1 MIELFRSALRN
12 LIRKRMRT
20 GLTVASI
27 AIGIASVVIIGAIG
41 DSGKLAVSAEME
53 NMGLGGLLVSAST
66 STDQSIKLRSS
77 DLEAIRQIPTVEDAM
92 PIVVYSTRV
101 SLRGQQS
108 NSIVWGI
115 DAGANQVISLN
126 LLHGRI
132 ISRSDIQNSGKVCMV
147 DQNFA
152 KEVYGRENIVGK
164 ELEVLIQ
171 GQYETFEIVGIVEA
185 GSSILQNVIGNY
197 APSFVYV
204 PYSSLQQG
212 IGQDKFD
219 QIAIKV
225 DNTDQNQVDQTA
237 DSIVSTL
244 DEINGVDGAYE
255 TQNLAKQKDRL
266 SAMMDIVTWILSA
279 IGAISLL
286 VAGLGIMT
294 IMLVSVTER
303 TREIGIK
310 KAIGA
315 RSGLIWAEFL
325 IEAICLTAIGSIV
338 GASFGLLVS
347 FVGAGA
353 IGLQYV
359 ISMPFILGAVGFS
372 MLTGIIF
379 GVYPAIKASRLK
391 PVDALRR
398 E

>member
-1 MIELFRSALRN
+1 M
-12 LIRKRMRT
+12 
-20 GLTVASI
+20 
-27 AIGIASVVIIGAIG
+27 
-41 DSGKLAVSAEME
+41 
-53 NMGLGGLLVSAST
+53 
-66 STDQSIKLRSS
+66 
-77 DLEAIRQIPTVEDAM
+77 
-92 PIVVYSTRV
+92 
-101 SLRGQQS
+101 
-108 NSIVWGI
+108 
-115 DAGANQVISLN
+115 
-126 LLHGRI
+126 
-132 ISRSDIQNSGKVCMV
+132 
-147 DQNFA
+147 
-152 KEVYGRENIVGK
+152 
-164 ELEVLIQ
+164 
-171 GQYETFEIVGIVEA
+171 
-185 GSSILQNVIGNY
+185 
-197 APSFVYV
+197 YV

-315 RSGLIWAEFL
+315 RSGLI
-325 IEAICLTAIGSIV
+325 
-338 GASFGLLVS
+338 GA
-347 FVGAGA
+347 
-353 IGLQYV
+353 
-359 ISMPFILGAVGFS
+359 
-372 MLTGIIF
+372 
-379 GVYPAIKASRLK
+379 
-391 PVDALRR
+391 
-398 E
+398 

>member
-1 MIELFRSALRN
+1 MFELFRSALRN

-41 DSGKLAVSAEME
+41 DSGKMAVSAEME

-66 STDQSIKLRSS
+66 STDQSVKLRSS

-101 SLRGQQS
+101 NLRGQQS

-132 ISRSDIQNSGKVCMV
+132 ISQSDIQNSDNVCMV

-164 ELEVLIQ
+164 QLEVLIQ
-171 GQYETFEIVGIVEA
+171 GQYETFEIIGIVEA

-225 DNTDQNQVDQTA
+225 DNTDQAQVDQTA

-244 DEINGVDGAYE
+244 DQLNGLDGAYE

-325 IEAICLTAIGSIV
+325 IEAVCLTAIGCIV

-347 FVGAGA
+347 FVGANA

-359 ISMPFILGAVGFS
+359 ISLPFVLGAVGFS
-372 MLTGIIF
+372 MLTGIVF